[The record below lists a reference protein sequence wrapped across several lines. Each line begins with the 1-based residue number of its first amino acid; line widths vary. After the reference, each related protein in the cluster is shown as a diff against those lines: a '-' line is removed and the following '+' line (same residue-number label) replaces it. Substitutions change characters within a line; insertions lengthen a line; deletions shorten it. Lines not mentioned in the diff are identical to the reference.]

1 MTKSVKSTRAT
12 TPMYGDQTYVL
23 TYLGEDNR
31 SYVVEKGLFN
41 EVSVSDLQELR
52 AFMGEERGR
61 YLSKVLN
68 MSDSPH
74 FYYFTTEE
82 YKSVEHKRPTI
93 VKATI
98 KDLAGNVLSY
108 IKGTSSEKYG
118 KVNSIQ
124 RQGNEL
130 IIEFENTVKHHVFS
144 EAEFDEFISF

>member
-1 MTKSVKSTRAT
+1 MTKSVKSTRGT

-23 TYLGEDNR
+23 IYRGKDDR
-31 SYVVEKGLFN
+31 SYVIEKGMFG

-52 AFMGEERGR
+52 AFMGEERGH
-61 YLSKVLN
+61 YLSKALN
-68 MSDSPH
+68 MSDNPRL
-74 FYYFTTEE
+74 YYLTTEE
-82 YKSVEHKRPTI
+82 YNRVEYKRPTI

-118 KVNSIQ
+118 KVQAIQ

-130 IIEFENTVKHHVFS
+130 IIVFENTVKYHVFS
-144 EAEFDEFISF
+144 EADFDEFISF

>member
-1 MTKSVKSTRAT
+1 
-12 TPMYGDQTYVL
+12 MYGDQTYVL

-31 SYVVEKGLFN
+31 SYVIEKGLFGK
-41 EVSVSDLQELR
+41 VSVSDLQELR
-52 AFMGEERGR
+52 AFLGEERGR

-68 MSDSPH
+68 MSNSPH

-82 YKSVEHKRPTI
+82 YNKVLHKRPTI

-98 KDLAGNVLSY
+98 KDLDGNVLSY

-118 KVNSIQ
+118 KVTAIR

-130 IIEFENTVKHHVFS
+130 IIVFENTVKHHVFS
-144 EAEFDEFISF
+144 EADFDEFISF